1 MTTIT
6 VDGLSKSY
14 GSTAVLA
21 GLSFAVESGTVF
33 GLLGKNGAGKTT
45 TINVLT
51 GTVSADEGT
60 VSVLGLDP
68 GDQPQA
74 VRARIG
80 VLPEKESP
88 PSFLTPREYFSFVGG
103 VREMNSDVV
112 DERVTEWTD
121 RLDFAEKLDTLCT
134 DLSRGQ
140 QQKVMLTQ
148 AFLHEPELVF
158 IDEPLANLDPV
169 IQERVKAAIREFQ
182 ARGTTVVLSTHHV
195 EVAQELC
202 TQVGILV
209 DGAFAV
215 ECDPRALD
223 GETLR
228 DVFLRAVGADVTP
241 DGPGQ

>member
-1 MTTIT
+1 MTAIT
-6 VDGLSKSY
+6 VDGLSKAY
-14 GSTAVLA
+14 DSTPVLS
-21 GLSFAVESGTVF
+21 GLSFDVSPGTVF

-51 GTVSADEGT
+51 GVVSADSGS

-68 GDQPQA
+68 SETPET
-74 VRARIG
+74 VRERIG

-103 VREMNSDVV
+103 VRELDTSVV
-112 DERVTEWTD
+112 DARVDEWAE
-121 RLDFAEKLDTLCT
+121 RLDFVEKLDTLCK

-148 AFLHEPELVF
+148 AFLHEPDLVF

-182 ARGTTVVLSTHHV
+182 ARGTTIVLSTHHV

-202 TQVGILV
+202 TQVGVLV

-215 ECDPRALD
+215 ECDPRELAD
-223 GETLR
+223 GGTLR
-228 DVFLRAVGADVTP
+228 DVFLRAVGAQPTP
-241 DGPGQ
+241 HPEP

>member
-1 MTTIT
+1 MAAIT

-14 GSTAVLA
+14 DTTPVLSNLTFEVDA
-21 GLSFAVESGTVF
+21 GTVF

-51 GTVSADEGT
+51 GIVPPDTGSAAI
-60 VSVLGLDP
+60 LGLDP
-68 GDQPQA
+68 SDDPEG
-74 VRARIG
+74 VRERIG

-103 VREMNSDVV
+103 VRELDSEYV
-112 DERVTEWTD
+112 ETRVEEWAE
-121 RLDFAEKLDTLCT
+121 RLDFTEKLDTLCK

-148 AFLHEPELVF
+148 AFLHDPELVF

-169 IQERVKAAIREFQ
+169 IQERVKELIREFQ
-182 ARGTTVVLSTHHV
+182 SRGTTIVLSTHHV

-202 TQVGILV
+202 THVGILV

-215 ECDPRALD
+215 ECDPRELSD
-223 GETLR
+223 ETLR
-228 DVFLRAVGADVTP
+228 DVFLRAVEDHSTP
-241 DGPGQ
+241 LHPEP

>member
-1 MTTIT
+1 MTAIT
-6 VDGLSKSY
+6 VEGLSKAY
-14 GSTAVLA
+14 GTTSVLSN
-21 GLSFAVESGTVF
+21 LSFDVTAGTVF

-45 TINVLT
+45 TISVLT
-51 GTVSADEGT
+51 GIVPPDAGS
-60 VSVLGLDP
+60 VSVLGVDP
-68 GDQPQA
+68 SDDPEG
-74 VRARIG
+74 VRERIG

-103 VREMNSDVV
+103 VRELDADFVETRV
-112 DERVTEWTD
+112 DEWAE
-121 RLDFAEKLDTLCT
+121 RLDFTEKLDTLCK

-148 AFLHEPELVF
+148 AFLHDPELVF

-169 IQERVKAAIREFQ
+169 IQERVKALIREFQ
-182 ARGTTVVLSTHHV
+182 ACGTTMVLSTHHV

-202 TQVGILV
+202 TQVGVLV

-215 ECDPRALD
+215 ECDPRELS

-228 DVFLRAVGADVTP
+228 DVFLRAVDDHPTP
-241 DGPGQ
+241 VRPEP